1 MPRILPESAAAL
13 AICSAVMQ
21 DRPTASELLEAI
33 AGLLEGELLDATRG
47 GLQHQVRVAGNL
59 CRILEREA
67 RLGAGAEAREAALLA
82 GALGEEPAGRDAL
95 ALSRALVARLDAG
108 GDPALERRAWRALV
122 EIVRGKLA
130 IAKPGHDAWD
140 FDAELA

>member
-1 MPRILPESAAAL
+1 MSR
-13 AICSAVMQ
+13 MQ
-21 DRPTASELLEAI
+21 DRPTASELLATI
-33 AGLLEGELLDATRG
+33 ADLLENDVLAATKG

-67 RLGAGAEAREAALLA
+67 RLGAAADARESELLA
-82 GALGEEPAGRDAL
+82 QALGEAAAGRDSL

-108 GDPALERRAWRALV
+108 ADAALAARSWRALV

-140 FDAELA
+140 FDAELD